1 MSDVQSK
8 TGRLDQRTGAE
19 QMTLIAARIRVL
31 NSLLF
36 IRDSSVDALPT
47 IDGSG
52 AVWSTASCVAVSC
65 LPDCDGAT
73 EIVIGDLAEVQGD
86 AAKLVFDRLLETPSR
101 IIVVQTVVGEKLLQ
115 REVPAA
121 VTRTRIWTNGLRD
134 TDKVIIGVA

>member
-8 TGRLDQRTGAE
+8 AGRLDQRTRAE

-36 IRDSSVDALPT
+36 IRDSSIDALPT

-52 AVWSTASCVAVSC
+52 SVWSTASCVAVSC

-73 EIVIGDLAEVQGD
+73 EIIIGDLAEVQSD

-101 IIVVQTVVGEKLLQ
+101 TIVVQTVVGEKLLQ
-115 REVPAA
+115 REVSAA
-121 VTRTRIWTNGLRD
+121 VTRMRIWTNGLRD
-134 TDKVIIGVA
+134 TDKVVIGVA